1 MDHKASIGAR
11 VKALRTSKKLTLKQ
25 LSEQSGLSIG
35 FLSQLERGLS
45 SIAIDSLAKLAE
57 ILDVSLSAFFD
68 ADQQP
73 ESSPISRSFSLHC
86 SQVAPQIIQYLPN
99 GQASDFICL
108 PRIFDLMPNAEEDLK
123 DLVMNQHEGEEY
135 IYVLEGILT
144 VHLNGAKYFLNPGD
158 SVQIH
163 SEDPHHWVNE
173 TNRVVK
179 ILVINA
185 PNPFTHGSG
194 LVL

>member
-25 LSEQSGLSIG
+25 LSELSGLSIG

-45 SIAIDSLAKLAE
+45 SIAIDSLAKLAD

-68 ADQQP
+68 TEQHTDI
-73 ESSPISRSFSLHC
+73 SPVCRNYALHG

-99 GQASDFICL
+99 GQASGFICL
-108 PRIFDLMPNAEEDLK
+108 PRLFDLMPNDEADLR
-123 DLVMNQHEGEEY
+123 DLAMNQHEGEEY
-135 IYVLEGILT
+135 IYVIEGILT
-144 VHLNGAKYFLNPGD
+144 VYLNGSKYSLNPGD

-163 SEDPHHWVNE
+163 SDHPHAWVNE
-173 TNRVVK
+173 TNRVVR

-185 PNPFTHGSG
+185 PNPFSQGAG